1 MDRWISGFF
10 LAAVL
15 WVAGFRHRIVRRN
28 LEICR
33 VRVANGFRWW
43 LTFAAARDFC
53 ALLAGSPRYSLGPR
67 AAKKRILMYRGP
79 SLLLTAHFHNWEFLG
94 AALRREGVPLLA
106 ASLPFKNPWAERF
119 LSGLRR
125 RLDLPTVSQSVPRA
139 ALRHLQQGG
148 CFALLWDQHAPGSD
162 CTGHFFGQ
170 PVLLNPLPVFL
181 LRQHPCPV
189 HFGVLLPD
197 GELRLLTLLER
208 FDGNW
213 EYKLARRYHR
223 VLEVL
228 IRRQP
233 EYWYGF
239 FHARFK
245 NTTRYAG
252 HRVSKILPV
261 AVPVPG
267 VRS

>member
-1 MDRWISGFF
+1 MGRWISGFF

-15 WVAGFRHRIVRRN
+15 WVLGFRRRIVRRN

-33 VRVANGFRWW
+33 VRVANGFRWR

-53 ALLAGSPRYSLGPR
+53 ALMTGSLRYSLGPR
-67 AAKKRILMYRGP
+67 AAEHRIVMRRGP

-119 LSGLRR
+119 LLGLRR
-125 RLDLPTVSQSVPRA
+125 RLDLPTVSDAVPRA

-162 CTGHFFGQ
+162 CVGEFFGQ
-170 PVLLNPLPVFL
+170 TVLLNPLPVFL
-181 LRQHPCPV
+181 LRHHPCPV
-189 HFGVLLPD
+189 RFGVLLPD
-197 GELRLLTLLER
+197 GGLRLLTLIDH
-208 FDGNW
+208 FDGDW
-213 EYKLARRYHR
+213 ESKLTRRYHR

-228 IRRQP
+228 ARRHP

-245 NTTRYAG
+245 HAIRYVG
-252 HRVSKILPV
+252 HRV
-261 AVPVPG
+261 PVPALEAR
-267 VRS
+267 V